1 MDTSTNKH
9 GANQMQIVRKESY
22 NHRTTAAV
30 EWKVVMP
37 DGFGL
42 GTFKTKKEAQKYLDA
57 IQLTKEQFQLK
68 YPN

>member
-1 MDTSTNKH
+1 
-9 GANQMQIVRKESY
+9 MQIVRKESY
-22 NHRTTAAV
+22 NHRTTASV
-30 EWKVVMP
+30 EWKVIMP

-57 IQLTKEQFQLK
+57 IQLTKEQFKLK